1 MNVEEAEELLRNYL
15 LNGLATEIFW
25 ADQSYALAEE
35 IGTHAEQINA
45 ANFGELFGSL
55 QMLLSERQTLA
66 IVKIFDPA
74 KQYPT
79 RSIPGTLALLESNAE
94 VWKVPDRQELQQ
106 VLIEAGSDSARVEQ
120 MTNADLTYAIISHY
134 TTTLPDPK
142 RGSPNNLSLS
152 LSTLR
157 QSRDKAIAHNEA
169 IELSALQTST
179 WGEATS
185 LIDYAKDF
193 VATVG
198 SGYLGLLFGEG
209 SKDYILTTD
218 ARRTSIILR
227 RLLKAAGI
235 AADTFS

>member
-1 MNVEEAEELLRNYL
+1 LNVEEAEVLLRNYL
-15 LNGLATEIFW
+15 LSGLATEIFW
-25 ADQSYALAEE
+25 ADQTYALTEE
-35 IGTHAEQINA
+35 IGRHAKQINA

-55 QMLLSERQTLA
+55 QMLLSERHTLS

-79 RSIPGTLALLESNAE
+79 RSIPGTLALLERNAE
-94 VWKVPDRQELQQ
+94 VWKLSDRQKLQQ
-106 VLIEAGSDSARVEQ
+106 VLVEAGSDSARVEG
-120 MTNADLTYAIISHY
+120 MTGAALTYAIVGY
-134 TTTLPDPK
+134 FMRTLPDPK
-142 RGSPNNLSLS
+142 QQSPDNLSLS

-157 QSRDKAIAHNEA
+157 RSRDKAIAHNEA
-169 IELSALQTST
+169 IELSELQTST
-179 WGEATS
+179 WGEATL

-209 SKDYILTTD
+209 SKDYILSTD

-227 RLLKAAGI
+227 RLLKATGV
-235 AADTFS
+235 AADTSS